1 MFRLSTGAPSELRPS
16 LTALDIA
23 PEDPPPPAPVDDGC
37 RFDPSTSTENG
48 DYCAWTY
55 GSSGVAYLDP
65 PNNNIP
71 ISNIAVGGRSY
82 LVQMNY
88 NPTSGACVQGAD
100 PPLPPALL
108 CPAGY
113 QLNGTAT
120 GCIAVRG
127 MCLIS
132 GFPWVLLGLYSLAQA
147 VQGKLRD
154 CA

>member
-1 MFRLSTGAPSELRPS
+1 M
-16 LTALDIA
+16 
-23 PEDPPPPAPVDDGC
+23 DDGC

-71 ISNIAVGGRSY
+71 ISNIVVGGRSY